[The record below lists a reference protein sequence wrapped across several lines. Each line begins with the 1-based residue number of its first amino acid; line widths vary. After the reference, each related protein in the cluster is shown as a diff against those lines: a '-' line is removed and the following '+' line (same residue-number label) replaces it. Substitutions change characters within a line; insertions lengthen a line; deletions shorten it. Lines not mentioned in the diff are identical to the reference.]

1 MRPTSLGN
9 YDKYHHLI
17 QNLKDYGKEKLI
29 FGKGDGLSQ
38 YQVVNPQIP
47 ECVYF

>member
-17 QNLKDYGKEKLI
+17 QNLKDYGKQNLKLI
-29 FGKGDGLSQ
+29 FGKGDELRK
-38 YQVVNPQIP
+38 
-47 ECVYF
+47 